1 MKRWL
6 AVLLPIFVLSA
17 LIGWRIDQ
25 KRTDAAGQARQRTS
39 RTQAPARASFAVVT
53 LRDIV
58 HTYEA
63 TGSVEAPLS
72 VKIAPKITGRI
83 EYLVVHEGDRVKK
96 GQVLVR
102 IDSSNV
108 EAQFQQQMAAVAE
121 AQFRLAQARLTQNP
135 NDVSVQTQIRQQNAA
150 TTSAKAD
157 YVQAKETSVAQIA
170 TALAG
175 LNDAA
180 YKVENAQAGIN
191 GAQANLDNAKT
202 KYNRIH
208 SLYEKGFVAAQNVDD
223 AKAAVTVQESAL
235 QIAQGQLKSTTSQKE
250 GARQQYEIAKAKAK
264 ADVEASAARL
274 AQANA
279 ALDYAQANTAQ
290 QGAYLESIA
299 ALQASVDAARASLAS
314 AQAARS
320 DTVLI
325 SPLDG
330 YVTGRLADPG
340 AIASPSQPVISV
352 QFTKQ
357 IWVTASVPEDVCA
370 KLHIDDPAHI
380 TLDAFPGR
388 EFTAS
393 IIQIN
398 PSADPQSRQF
408 TVRVILSNPD
418 NALKPGMFGRVKF
431 VTEKLAGVN
440 VVPREAV
447 QTGRDGKFVTTV
459 DSRQNARQVPVT
471 VTAEDDDYVC
481 IGSALKPGDK
491 VVTLSAMPIRE
502 GQKVMPAQPVIPAKA
517 GIHLPAR
524 PGMGGRGGA
533 R

>member
-6 AVLLPIFVLSA
+6 AVLLPIFVLTT
-17 LIGWRIDQ
+17 LIAWRINQ
-25 KRTDAAGQARQRTS
+25 KRTDAADQAQQRTS
-39 RTQAPARASFAVVT
+39 RTKAPARASFAVVEV
-53 LRDIV
+53 RDIV

-72 VKIAPKITGRI
+72 VKIAPKMTGRI
-83 EYLVVHEGDRVKK
+83 EYLAVHEGDRVKR

-108 EAQFQQQMAAVAE
+108 EAQVQQQMAAVAE
-121 AQFRLAQARLTQNP
+121 AQYRLAQARLTQNP

-157 YVQAKETSVAQIA
+157 YVQVKVTSEAEIA
-170 TALAG
+170 AALAG
-175 LNDAA
+175 LNDATS
-180 YKVENAQAGIN
+180 KIENAQAGIN

-202 KYNRIH
+202 RYSRVH

-235 QIAQGQLKSTTSQKE
+235 QIAQGQLKSATSQRE
-250 GARQQYEIAKAKAK
+250 AAGQHHEIAKAKAK

-274 AQANA
+274 AQAIA

-290 QGAYLESIA
+290 KSAYRESIA

-314 AQAARS
+314 AQSARS

-352 QFTKQ
+352 QFTRQ
-357 IWVTASVPEDVCA
+357 IWVTAAVPEDVCA
-370 KLHIDDPAHI
+370 RLHIGQLAQI
-380 TLDAFPGR
+380 SLDAFGDR
-388 EFTAS
+388 RFTAS

-431 VTEKLAGVN
+431 VTQTFAGVN

-447 QTGRDGKFVTTV
+447 QIGKDGQFVMTV
-459 DSRQNARQVPVT
+459 DSRQNAMRMPVT
-471 VTAEDDDYVC
+471 VTAEDENYVC